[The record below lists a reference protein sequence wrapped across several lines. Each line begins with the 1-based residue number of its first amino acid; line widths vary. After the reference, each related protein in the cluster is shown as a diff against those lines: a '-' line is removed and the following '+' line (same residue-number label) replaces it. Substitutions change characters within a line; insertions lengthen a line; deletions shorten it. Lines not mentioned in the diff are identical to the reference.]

1 MLAPDLAAR
10 LHDAAR
16 LINTASG
23 PRGGQYRGDQLAT
36 ASALS
41 REFPDRQLSAATSGA
56 LDQIHRLRT
65 DLTQTW
71 ARIAEGTAPAAVQD
85 TLNALLQEHG
95 PVQLSLQGPDD
106 ATHQGASASG
116 QWVLGGSDGPAAER
130 FIRDLVLAVA
140 EAAVAGELGRLRVCA
155 GTDCAN
161 ALVDVTRNSSKQFC
175 DEANCANRTHVRAY
189 RKRRASGQTPAS
201 TPAPDRTPEM
211 DQAPATSTAAPASTP
226 SAKSA
231 KPTGQDEEA
240 AKITRKIR
248 KLSTRLQDPELSTKD
263 RKKVAKKFK
272 KLRKKLKGSANA
284 ELLNRLPAAAVK

>member
-41 REFPDRQLSAATSGA
+41 REFPDRQLSAATSET

-71 ARIAEGTAPAAVQD
+71 ARIAEGTAQAAVQD

-189 RKRRASGQTPAS
+189 RKRRASGQTPA
-201 TPAPDRTPEM
+201 PDRTPET

-226 SAKSA
+226 SAGSA

-263 RKKVAKKFK
+263 RKKVARKFK

-284 ELLNRLPAAAVK
+284 DLLNRLPAAAVK